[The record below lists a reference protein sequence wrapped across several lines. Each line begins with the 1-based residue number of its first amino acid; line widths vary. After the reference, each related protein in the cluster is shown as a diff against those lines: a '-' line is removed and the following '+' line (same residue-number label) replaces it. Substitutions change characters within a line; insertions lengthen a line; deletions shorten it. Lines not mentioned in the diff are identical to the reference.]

1 MRLIVDS
8 ADTEKIRKM
17 FEYYPVSGVTT
28 NPTILTKSGK
38 KPYEV
43 LREIRGI
50 IGPETD
56 LHVQTLGED
65 ADEIVHEATV
75 IKRML
80 GEKTFVKIP
89 VTREGIKAIRICAQ
103 RFGHITGTAVYST
116 AQADLAAE
124 AGADYIAPYV
134 NRIDDLSQ
142 NGVEVTKKIQNILGQ
157 YAGKTRMLA
166 ASFRNVHQV
175 IELAEYGVYSATVDP
190 DIIERMLTNDSVDA
204 AIAKF
209 SADMTS
215 AYGEQMVMTHT
226 D

>member
-1 MRLIVDS
+1 MLFRS
-8 ADTEKIRKM
+8 
-17 FEYYPVSGVTT
+17 
-28 NPTILTKSGK
+28 TKSGK

-116 AQADLAAE
+116 AQAYLAAE

-215 AYGEQMVMTHT
+215 AYGEQIGRASCRERV
-226 D
+226 

>member
-43 LREIRGI
+43 LMEIRGI

-116 AQADLAAE
+116 AQAYLAAE

>member
-80 GEKTFVKIP
+80 GEETFVKIP
-89 VTREGIKAIRICAQ
+89 VTREGIKAIRICAK

-116 AQADLAAE
+116 AQAYLAAE

>member
-116 AQADLAAE
+116 AQAYLAAE
-124 AGADYIAPYV
+124 AGADYIAPYI

>member
-80 GEKTFVKIP
+80 GEETFVKIP

-116 AQADLAAE
+116 AQAYLAAE

-134 NRIDDLSQ
+134 NRIDNLSQ

>member
-80 GEKTFVKIP
+80 GEETFVKIP
-89 VTREGIKAIRICAQ
+89 VTREGIKAIRICAH

-116 AQADLAAE
+116 AQAYLAAE

-134 NRIDDLSQ
+134 NRIDNLSQ

>member
-116 AQADLAAE
+116 AQAYLAAE

-134 NRIDDLSQ
+134 NRIDNLSQ

>member
-116 AQADLAAE
+116 AQAYLAAE

-209 SADMTS
+209 SDDMTS

>member
-80 GEKTFVKIP
+80 GEETFVKIP

-116 AQADLAAE
+116 AQAYLAAE

>member
-8 ADTEKIRKM
+8 ADTEKIRRM

-38 KPYEV
+38 KPYDV
-43 LREIRGI
+43 LREIRCI
-50 IGPETD
+50 IGPNTD
-56 LHVQTLGED
+56 LHVQALGKHT
-65 ADEIVHEATV
+65 DEIVQEAAV
-75 IKRML
+75 IKKIL
-80 GEKTFVKIP
+80 GENTFVKIP
-89 VTREGIKAIRICAQ
+89 VNREGIKAIRICAQ

-116 AQADLAAE
+116 AQAYLAAE

-142 NGVEVTKKIQNILGQ
+142 NGVEVAKKIQNILGQ
-157 YAGKTRMLA
+157 YAGKAKMLA

-190 DIIERMLTNDSVDA
+190 DIIERMLANDSVDA
-204 AIAKF
+204 AVAKF
-209 SADMTS
+209 SADMAT
-215 AYGEQMVMTHT
+215 AYGKLVAMTYT

>member
-80 GEKTFVKIP
+80 GEETFVKIP
-89 VTREGIKAIRICAQ
+89 VTREGIKAIRICAK

-116 AQADLAAE
+116 AQAYLAAE

-134 NRIDDLSQ
+134 NRIDNLSQ

>member
-116 AQADLAAE
+116 AQAYLAAE